1 MVPQGGRNSAAL
13 NDAVLNG
20 DSPQRRLFKEAHKF
34 DFFQAVRLLERLA
47 RTLDGHNAHARRFGV
62 GEDHHP
68 AREIVRFRALASQS
82 FPSSSIS
89 RLDVAAHAD
98 GDDEKEIAAPPQMTV
113 SFMGLTGPN
122 GVMPQ
127 HYTTLLIDRIRDK
140 DYALRDFLDMFNHR
154 GISLFYRAWEKYRFA
169 IGYERVEHKRSE
181 QRRSAAEKCTP
192 RTEDV
197 FTACLYSLVGLGT
210 EGTRGRMR
218 FDDEALL
225 FYAGHF
231 AQRTRSAVSLEQIVS
246 DYFELPAAIRQ
257 FQGQWLRLD
266 EPDQSSLPNPQNP
279 KGLNCALGTTA
290 VAGERVWN
298 VEARFRVRLGP
309 LDYGRFRRFAPSGDA
324 LRPLGQLVRTYVG
337 PHLDFDV
344 QPVLKGDEVPWCK
357 LGGRESDGSCL
368 GWNTWIRSGSFDR
381 DVDDA
386 VFEV

>member
-1 MVPQGGRNSAAL
+1 MNDNSPSRQLSAA
-13 NDAVLNG
+13 
-20 DSPQRRLFKEAHKF
+20 PQQF

-47 RTLDGHNAHARRFGV
+47 HARDEQNAHNAHARRFPV

-68 AREIVRFRALASQS
+68 AREVVRFRALAAQG
-82 FPSSSIS
+82 FPPASIS
-89 RLDVAAHAD
+89 RLDDTARVDEDH
-98 GDDEKEIAAPPQMTV
+98 EKETAAQPQMTV
-113 SFMGLTGPN
+113 SFLGLTGPN

-127 HYTTLLIDRIRDK
+127 HYTTLLIERIRDK

-169 IGYERVEHKRSE
+169 FGYERVEHKRIE
-181 QRRSAAEKCTP
+181 HERTAAPKSKSKSKSKSK
-192 RTEDV
+192 TEDL
-197 FTACLYSLVGLGT
+197 FTGCLYSLLGLGT
-210 EGTRGRMR
+210 QATRGRML

-231 AQRTRSAVSLEQIVS
+231 ARRHRPAVSLEQILA
-246 DYFELPAAIRQ
+246 DYFELPAEIRQ

-266 EPDQSSLPNPQNP
+266 EPDQSSLPTPQYP
-279 KGLNCALGTTA
+279 QGLNCELGTTA

-309 LDYGRFRRFAPSGDA
+309 LDYERFRRFTPSGDA
-324 LRPLGQLVRTYVG
+324 LQPLGQLVRTYVG

-344 QPVLKGDEVPWCK
+344 QPVLRQDEVPWCK
-357 LGGRESDGSCL
+357 LGGPESDASCL
-368 GWNTWIRSGSFDR
+368 GWNTWIRSSSFDH

-386 VFEV
+386 VFET